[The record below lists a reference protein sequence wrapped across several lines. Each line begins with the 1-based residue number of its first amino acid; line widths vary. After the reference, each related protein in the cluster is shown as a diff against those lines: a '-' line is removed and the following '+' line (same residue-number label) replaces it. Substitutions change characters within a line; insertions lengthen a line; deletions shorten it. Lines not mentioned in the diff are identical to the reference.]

1 MQYRFNDCRKHI
13 PLPFDFFLPKQNLC
27 IEYDGEGHYIPINRN
42 YNNEKSAE
50 DILND
55 IKDRDNI
62 KTTYCCINHIDL
74 LRIPYWEFNNIENIL
89 KNKLFT

>member
-1 MQYRFNDCRKHI
+1 MKQIKNEETKIQKDECLND
-13 PLPFDFFLPKQNLC
+13 
-27 IEYDGEGHYIPINRN
+27 
-42 YNNEKSAE
+42 E

-62 KTTYCCINHIDL
+62 KTTYCCTNHIDL
-74 LRIPYWEFNNIENIL
+74 LIIPYWEFNNIENIL